1 MNKSIYPPSKPDIS
15 PDSADGWRNSM
26 KNLILSA
33 LAALSLSVA
42 VVPAFAASTVAGD
55 NTATLF
61 QQQGTYVGGG
71 N

>member
-33 LAALSLSVA
+33 IAALSLSVA
-42 VVPAFAASTVAGD
+42 VVPAFAATVAGD
-55 NTATLF
+55 STATLF

>member
-1 MNKSIYPPSKPDIS
+1 MES
-15 PDSADGWRNSM
+15 SM

-33 LAALSLSVA
+33 IAALSLSVA

-55 NTATLF
+55 STATLF